1 MARKMLRNVEK
12 RGVQAAI
19 NVRKTLGAVEFTT
32 KTEPTRSYAV
42 GRFPTAAGVEMR
54 GPGNLAYV
62 WGNPT

>member
-54 GPGNLAYV
+54 VRAI
-62 WGNPT
+62 